1 MLKIKMARR
10 AVVVFAVATTLAGVV
25 PAQAAVTSHI
35 STAFSGSFHGK
46 ITSASAHCVAGRTV
60 KLFRHTAS
68 GDQLVGTTSSNSHGS
83 WKISLMQAR
92 GAYFAKTPAQTEHG
106 TACGG
111 AKSNTV
117 HV

>member
-60 KLFRHTAS
+60 KLFRQPQGTNWSVRPRATVTA
-68 GDQLVGTTSSNSHGS
+68 VGRSASCR
-83 WKISLMQAR
+83 R
-92 GAYFAKTPAQTEHG
+92 GARTSLRRRRRPNMAPPAVGRSRTPFT
-106 TACGG
+106 
-111 AKSNTV
+111 S
-117 HV
+117 